1 MQGLIRF
8 TTILIPHQSPP
19 HHHQRDRH
27 HCLIK
32 YLDFQMVSSLNPSQ
46 DRLQS
51 LKKFS
56 SMHDLNIANSR
67 GYQDQP
73 HRIQSTTSMDQI
85 GLRRTTSLSERID
98 SFLQAVQDEQQQLL
112 LLQQQRQAQLG
123 SRRSGAGSTSNR
135 PSMSSVVSAGN
146 GSSRKASTA
155 FSVSSLPSKH
165 RHLGPGPAMRARPVM
180 QHPRLQVWMSF

>member
-1 MQGLIRF
+1 MASNL
-8 TTILIPHQSPP
+8 S
-19 HHHQRDRH
+19 
-27 HCLIK
+27 
-32 YLDFQMVSSLNPSQ
+32 PSQ

-56 SMHDLNIANSR
+56 SMHDLHNPNSR
-67 GYQDQP
+67 LYQDSPP

-98 SFLQAVQDEQQQLL
+98 SFLQAVQVEQQQLL
-112 LLQQQRQAQLG
+112 LLQQQQRQVHLE
-123 SRRSGAGSTSNR
+123 SRRSGVGSTSNR

-146 GSSRKASTA
+146 VSSRKASTA

-165 RHLGPGPAMRARPVM
+165 RHLGPGPAMRARPVV
-180 QHPRLQVWMSF
+180 QHHRIQV